1 MSKILVTGAC
11 GQIGSELVPYL
22 EDKYG
27 KDSIIAS
34 DVRSGCEEDKNIEF
48 LDLDVTNLQGILS
61 ALKEHDVGTIY
72 HLAAILSATGE
83 KNPHKAF
90 EVNLVGTNNILRA
103 GIESAVSKIIVPST
117 IGVFG
122 PETPKDD
129 VPNVTITRPKTMYGI
144 TKVATEML
152 GEYYFEKFDLDVRG
166 LRFPGI
172 MSYVHEP
179 TAGTT
184 DYSVQMFYHAVR
196 GEKYSCFLKPD
207 AFLPMMYIPDAINSI
222 VRLAEAD
229 LSNLTRH
236 TDYNVSSYSFSP
248 DELATEI
255 RKEIPGF
262 EVTYEPDFR
271 QKIAETW
278 PRSLDSSL
286 AQNDWGFKPE
296 YDLQKTVKDM
306 ILNLKGKFA
315 KQPN

>member
-207 AFLPMMYIPDAINSI
+207 AYLPMMYIPDAINSI